1 MGGPDSFE
9 MLFCRAWLRGFNPLP
24 AKAVLPLYANAYR
37 GREIF
42 GIKRLRRC
50 GYMLT
55 YTGGEKYSEFS
66 DSVAVAI
73 CRGKQGAFLFF
84 AGWHC
89 DSVLISAQKKMKARK
104 SLRIEFDAVSPT
116 DGREAEAV
124 NVRPEGGKMTVV
136 GIPAVTATLTVGDRL
151 LGTDECDGRCHY
163 FVVRGADVLVA
174 GYSEG
179 GRFMRHEQLLFHATG
194 PVAGMAWAKG
204 GLLTVAT
211 AGGLEY
217 VARSDKGYAY
227 LGKSPDMPI
236 VCFGVARRK
245 HGVATLRSASLSGDY
260 DRWQSPLDDED
271 SAMLQKR
278 FGAVS
283 GELLRSAESDGCI
296 LGPTIVCMALRLSD
310 GTLLWSDSPTVVGQS
325 PTIEAVADVTLSNG
339 VRTVA
344 ESRVECDFFCPTLTV
359 ASYGIG
365 RWKDYVKAVEIYAGE
380 RWEQPSVA
388 LRCEQSAGVATDRL
402 RMSADYGHPA
412 AQLHQLAQQT
422 DLRRVAVITDI
433 DALMAGTVKGEGL
446 RPASSGGIAGRTM
459 EIDCRLSGRP
469 SETHRFRPAPFAAQV
484 IAAVGGEVFC
494 GDLTWQLPSAPAL
507 MSFAD
512 GKSLRAGESSVSVSV
527 EIPTPGAT
535 ARVVHS
541 TLCDFRAERLNS
553 LICYPDSR
561 ARRMVFL
568 SVTDGVSRQAVVDL
582 VPSADGRCAYAVA
595 DGGFVM
601 EEVEATVIPEAS
613 PASFRQSSD
622 IVRSEGGNPLLW
634 QRLDKA
640 DNAGVTALMPSFRY
654 GSSWLLGRSPV
665 CLFSPDGLRLL
676 SFDSRGKCTASTLIS
691 RRTVASSDLAV
702 ATDDGIAFVDTCG
715 ELCRYRGSRVEST
728 GVTVADATS
737 LGFSL
742 RYGELWVSMPEKT
755 LVVRSDN
762 RSYCRVPKIDRLA
775 GGRLA
780 VTGVAVR
787 ELDMEEPVRQ
797 SVVLKSRALP
807 AANRRLHSVEWDF
820 ESGSADVRLN
830 VYGENGHS
838 CHGMLLSKLSV
849 RGEVGSPL
857 RQRPAAPWV
866 RTIRVELEGMLHT
879 GNAIY
884 SATCRFT
891 S

>member
-1 MGGPDSFE
+1 MN
-9 MLFCRAWLRGFNPLP
+9 L
-24 AKAVLPLYANAYR
+24 
-37 GREIF
+37 
-42 GIKRLRRC
+42 
-50 GYMLT
+50 
-55 YTGGEKYSEFS
+55 
-66 DSVAVAI
+66 
-73 CRGKQGAFLFF
+73 
-84 AGWHC
+84 
-89 DSVLISAQKKMKARK
+89 
-104 SLRIEFDAVSPT
+104 
-116 DGREAEAV
+116 
-124 NVRPEGGKMTVV
+124 RPEDGKMTVV
-136 GIPAVTATLTVGDRL
+136 GMPAVTATLAVGDRL
-151 LGTDECDGRCHY
+151 LGTDECGGRCHY
-163 FVVRGADVLVA
+163 FVVRDTDVLVA

-179 GRFMRHEQLLFHATG
+179 GRFTRHEQLLFRAND
-194 PVAGMAWAKG
+194 PVVGMARATD

-217 VARSDKGYAY
+217 VARSDNGYAY

-245 HGVATLRSASLSGDY
+245 HGVAILRSTTLSGNY

-271 SAMLQKR
+271 SSMLKKR
-278 FGAVS
+278 FGTVI
-283 GELLRSAESDGCI
+283 GELLRSAESGGCI
-296 LGPTIVCMALRLSD
+296 LGPTVVCAALRLWD

-344 ESRVECDFFCPTLTV
+344 ESRVECDFLCPTLTV

-380 RWEQPSVA
+380 CWEKPSVA
-388 LRCEQSAGVATDRL
+388 LRCEQSPAGVPSDCL

-412 AQLHQLAQQT
+412 AQLHLLARQT

-446 RPASSGGIAGRTM
+446 RPAPSGGIAGRTM

-469 SETHRFRPAPFAAQV
+469 AETHRFRPAPFAAQV
-484 IAAVGGEVFC
+484 IATVGGEMFC
-494 GDLTWQLPSAPAL
+494 GGLTWRLPSAPAL

-512 GKSLRAGESSVSVSV
+512 GSSLRAGVSSLAVCV
-527 EIPTPGAT
+527 EIPTPAAT
-535 ARVVHS
+535 ARMVHS
-541 TLCDFRAERLNS
+541 TLCDFRPERLNG

-561 ARRMVFL
+561 ARRMTFL

-582 VPSADGRCAYAVA
+582 TPSADGRCAYAVA
-595 DGGFVM
+595 DGGLVL

-613 PASFRQSSD
+613 PASFRQPSD
-622 IVRSEGGNPLLW
+622 IVRSENGNPLLW
-634 QRLDKA
+634 QRLDHA
-640 DNAGVTALMPSFRY
+640 DNAGVTAIMPSFRY
-654 GSSWLLGRSPV
+654 GASWLLGRSPV

-702 ATDDGIAFVDTCG
+702 ATDDGLAFVDTCG

-728 GVTVADATS
+728 GVVVSGAAS

-742 RYGELWVSMPEKT
+742 RYGELWVCMPET
-755 LVVRSDN
+755 TQVVRSDN
-762 RSYCRVPKIDRLA
+762 RSYCRVPKIDRLV
-775 GGRLA
+775 GGKLA
-780 VTGVAVR
+780 MTGVAVR
-787 ELDMEEPVRQ
+787 ELDREEPMRQ

-807 AANRRLHSVEWDF
+807 AESRRLHSVEWDF
-820 ESGSADVRLN
+820 ESGSADVRLM

-849 RGEVGSPL
+849 RGEVGAPL
-857 RQRPAAPWV
+857 LQRLAAPWV
-866 RTIRVELEGMLHT
+866 RTFRIELEGMLHT
-879 GNAIY
+879 GNTVH
-884 SATCRFT
+884 SATCKFL